1 MAHDKEV
8 RFVNQSPDSNTPPP
22 FRKLL
27 FCTILICVL
36 STPVLAQE
44 PVTIAVKNRPA
55 PVLQEDNR
63 PIYVADEIVIRYRE
77 GAGPEDSGVLGVAA
91 RHDLTLIK
99 HNPWIGYHR
108 YGLPEGLSVA
118 QAIRSLRV
126 EPTVETVEPNY
137 YYYLHAI
144 PNDSFYQNYNGQP
157 NDLQR
162 WYFNG
167 VGADRNLD
175 AEAAWDV
182 TTGRPDVVIAVSDT
196 GVDLDHPDLAANIWT
211 NPGEIAGNSIDDD
224 GNGFVDDVNGWDFWS
239 NDNDPNPDL
248 GDGIDNDGN
257 GAADDGTFH
266 GSFSASCA
274 ANVTNNATGAA
285 GASWNCSIMAL
296 KIFTDDGGAFTT
308 DIADSITYAANN
320 GADVIN
326 MSFGGP
332 FSSTVQS
339 AVNFA
344 WGQGLVQV
352 ASAGNSNSSAQQ
364 FPASLNHVI
373 SVGASDSAS
382 VLGGGSGDIDGRASF
397 SQYGPAA
404 VDVVAPGVHLIGATV
419 NSVADGSPGTPTY
432 FIASG
437 TSFSGPTVAG
447 LAGLVISRA
456 RDLATSITNDE
467 VENIIQNTANDMPDD
482 PGDSPNGGSTWDNF
496 GRVDFQAAVDAVTGG
511 PPGNQPPVANA
522 GPDQSADTGDPVT
535 FNGTGSFDPD
545 SGPSAL
551 TYSWD
556 FGDGSPDGSGSV
568 VNHSYAAAGPYTV
581 TLTVDDGADID
592 TDVAQVTISDPPP
605 PGGGRVIYF
614 ASAGN
619 QSYAGIGTMR
629 NEDVVAYDEDA
640 GTFSQYF
647 DGSDVGLGSAA
658 MDGLVLLAG
667 GDLLISLTASF
678 NVPGVGT
685 ADDSDIVQFTPSSLG
700 PSTSGVFTLFFD
712 GSDVGLTTNG
722 EDIDAI
728 GVSSDGKLVIST
740 VGGVS
745 ATGASGADEDL
756 LIFTATSFG
765 PNTSGSFALHFD
777 GSDVGLGGNSSH
789 DVNAAHPRLDD
800 SIYLSTIGSF
810 VVPGASGSDEDIF
823 LFTPGTLGNSTS
835 GTFSPFLD
843 SSTVGVPTSADIYAL
858 FILE

>member
-1 MAHDKEV
+1 M
-8 RFVNQSPDSNTPPP
+8 QSSPPQSRS
-22 FRKLL
+22 FFQLL
-27 FCTILICVL
+27 LPPTTLLCFLA
-36 STPVLAQE
+36 TPVLAQE
-44 PVTIAVKNRPA
+44 PVAVALTPRVAPA
-55 PVLQEDNR
+55 PVQDER
-63 PIYVADEIVIRYRE
+63 PVFVADEIVIRFRNV
-77 GAGPEDSGVLGVAA
+77 AGPDDPGVLGVAT
-91 RHDLTLIK
+91 RHELTLIK

-108 YGLPEGLSVA
+108 YRLPEGLSVA
-118 QAIRSLRV
+118 QAIRSLRG

-137 YYYLHAI
+137 YYYLHVV
-144 PNDSFYQNYNGQP
+144 PNDAFYDNYNAQA
-157 NDLQR
+157 NDLQK

-167 VGADRNLD
+167 VGADRNLN

-182 TTGRPDVVIAVSDT
+182 TQGRTDVVIAVSDT

-248 GDGIDNDGN
+248 GDGLDNDGN

-274 ANVTNNATGAA
+274 AARSNNTTGCVGSA
-285 GASWNCSIMAL
+285 WNCKIMAL

-344 WGQGLVQV
+344 WGRGLVQV

-364 FPASLNHVI
+364 FPASLAHVI

-397 SQYGPAA
+397 SQYGTAA
-404 VDVVAPGVHLIGATV
+404 VDVVAPGTHLIGATV

-447 LAGLVISRA
+447 LAALVISRA
-456 RDLATSITNDE
+456 RDLSVAITNDD
-467 VENIIQNTANDMPDD
+467 VENIIQTTANDMPDD
-482 PGDSPNGGSTWDNF
+482 PGDSPNGGSTWDNH
-496 GRVDFQAAVDAVTGG
+496 GRVDFLAAVAAVSGT
-511 PPGNQPPVANA
+511 PNQPPVANA
-522 GPDQSADTGDPVT
+522 GPDQSGNTGQSLT
-535 FNGTGSFDPD
+535 FNGSGSFDPD

-551 TYSWD
+551 TYSWN
-556 FGDGSPDGSGSV
+556 FGDGSPTASGAV
-568 VNHSYAAAGPYTV
+568 VNHSYSAAGNYTV
-581 TLTVDDGADID
+581 TLTVDDGAATDND
-592 TDVAQVTISDPPP
+592 TAAVTISNP
-605 PGGGRVIYF
+605 PGGGRTIYF
-614 ASAGN
+614 ATTATT
-619 QSYAGIGTMR
+619 SYPGLSSMA
-629 NEDVVAYDEDA
+629 NEDIVAYDETA
-640 GTFSQYF
+640 GTYSQYF

-658 MDGLVLLAG
+658 IDGIVLLSG
-667 GDLLISLTASF
+667 GDILITLTAAFS
-678 NVPGVGT
+678 VPGVGT

-700 PSTSGVFTLFFD
+700 PNTSGVFTLFFD

-728 GVSSDGKLVIST
+728 GVSPAGKLVIST
-740 VGGVS
+740 VSGVS
-745 ATGASGADEDL
+745 ANGASGADEDL
-756 LIFTATSFG
+756 LEFTGSFG
-765 PNTSGSFALHFD
+765 SATSGSFVLYFD
-777 GSDVGLGGNSSH
+777 GSDVGLSTTSDE
-789 DVNAAHPRLDD
+789 DVDAAHVSALDGR
-800 SIYLSTIGSF
+800 IYLSTIGNF
-810 VVPGASGSDEDIF
+810 AVTGASGADEDIF
-823 LFTPGTLGNSTS
+823 RFTGTTGSATS
-835 GTFSPFLD
+835 GTFNLYLD
-843 SSTVGVPTSADIYAL
+843 ASTVGVPTAADICAL